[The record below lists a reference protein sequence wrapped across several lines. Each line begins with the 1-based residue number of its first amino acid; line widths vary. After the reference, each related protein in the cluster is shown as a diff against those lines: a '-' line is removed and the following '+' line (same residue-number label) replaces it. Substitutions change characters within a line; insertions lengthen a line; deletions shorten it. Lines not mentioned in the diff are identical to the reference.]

1 MIFPI
6 LLLSLVA
13 VTRVDAHKN
22 QLSERDMARMDCALL
37 NVAIFTIDQKIRE
50 VGSFGNQQPLRLTR
64 RRLVAKRYAQN
75 CVPYD
80 FAWDFTIMT
89 LMLLAGGY
97 LFFFGS
103 SKPIAGILIGIAL
116 LRMLFVAAWHYHDG
130 SGAVHAEKTVSR
142 A

>member
-13 VTRVDAHKN
+13 ASKLDETIDKIKELDA
-22 QLSERDMARMDCALL
+22 SEMNCLLL
-37 NVAIFTIDQKIRE
+37 NMAILTIDQKIRE
-50 VGSFGNQQPLRLTR
+50 VGSFGNKQPLRLIR
-64 RRLVAKRYAQN
+64 RKFVAKRFTRN

-80 FAWDFTIMT
+80 YAWDFTILT
-89 LMLLAGGY
+89 IALLAGGY